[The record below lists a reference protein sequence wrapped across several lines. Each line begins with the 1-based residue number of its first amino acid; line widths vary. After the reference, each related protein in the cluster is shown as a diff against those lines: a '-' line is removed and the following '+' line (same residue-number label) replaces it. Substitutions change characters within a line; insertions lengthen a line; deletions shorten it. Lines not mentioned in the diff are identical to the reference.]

1 MNVTPQGERIRLGE
15 DDLVSRA
22 LIKLLA
28 DCIGVSTSEFRL
40 PLLTE
45 AGSASG
51 NVDVYQE
58 SKELLLDPIDDLV
71 AGRVSRQMMM
81 CMHSSSMYSSSIHY
95 KLEARGTIASSYA
108 CR

>member
-1 MNVTPQGERIRLGE
+1 MNNATQGERSRLGE

-40 PLLTE
+40 PLLT
-45 AGSASG
+45 GSASE

-58 SKELLLDPIDDLV
+58 SEEPLLDPIGDLV
-71 AGRVSRQMMM
+71 AGKVSRQLWYTCNMAP
-81 CMHSSSMYSSSIHY
+81 C
-95 KLEARGTIASSYA
+95 TITLCAPASCKWGMLHLPSDH
-108 CR
+108 